1 MRSSRAVALVLVVV
15 LVAPDLLWAL
25 GSRKAMYVGGT
36 VAGLG
41 EKIEGTADVT
51 NPDDLVFVADKGGAR
66 VVIPWGAIEDIEYG
80 QRVSRRW
87 KTAIFLTVF
96 ALFSRGRKH
105 FVTIT
110 YKSSAGDQA
119 AIFEFGKDVI
129 RPTLAALKARSG
141 KKLKC
146 QDQEAVKQMGGTCD
160 VVLPPEVEEK
170 KEEKK

>member
-1 MRSSRAVALVLVVV
+1 MRRSRAVAFVLVLV
-15 LVAPDLLWAL
+15 LVAPDLVWAL

-36 VAGLG
+36 LPDIPDKV
-41 EKIEGTADVT
+41 EGAADVK
-51 NPDDLVFVADKGGAR
+51 NPDDLVFVADKGTTR
-66 VVIPWGAIEDIEYG
+66 IVIPYGAIEDLEYG

-87 KTAIFLTVF
+87 KTAVFLTVF

-110 YKSSAGDQA
+110 YKTSAGDQV
-119 AIFEFGKDVI
+119 AIFELGKDVI
-129 RPTLAALKARSG
+129 RPTLAALKARSS

-160 VVLPPEVEEK
+160 IVLPPEEEG

>member
-1 MRSSRAVALVLVVV
+1 MRGSRAVAWVLLSA
-15 LVAPDLLWAL
+15 LVAPEAAWAL
-25 GSRKAMYVGGT
+25 GSKKAMYAGGT
-36 VAGLG
+36 LADIP
-41 EKIEGTADVT
+41 EKLEGTASI
-51 NPDDLVFVADKGGAR
+51 NQPDDLVFQADKGGTR
-66 VVIPWGAIEDIEYG
+66 VVIPYGSIEELEYG

-87 KTAIFLTVF
+87 KTAVFLTVF

-110 YKSSAGDQA
+110 YKTSAGDQA

-146 QDQEAVKQMGGTCD
+146 QDKDAVEQMGGTCD
-160 VVLPPEVEEK
+160 VVLPPEPEEEK
-170 KEEKK
+170 K

>member
-1 MRSSRAVALVLVVV
+1 MRGSRAVAVVV
-15 LVAPDLLWAL
+15 LLSLTVPEALWAL
-25 GSRKAMYVGGT
+25 GSKKAMYAGGT
-36 VAGLG
+36 LS
-41 EKIEGTADVT
+41 EIPTNLEGIATI
-51 NPDDLVFVADKGGAR
+51 NQPDELVFVADKGGTR
-66 VVIPWGAIEDIEYG
+66 VVIPWGAIEDLEYG

-105 FVTIT
+105 YVTIT
-110 YKSSAGDQA
+110 YKTSAGDQA

-146 QDQEAVKQMGGTCD
+146 QDKDAVEQMGGTCD
-160 VVLPPEVEEK
+160 VVLPPEPEEGK
-170 KEEKK
+170 K